1 MNDIY
6 DIAKNS
12 ELFRAEDD
20 SKKLNDLDVLFTK
33 RKKLVP
39 VGGPINVWGQ
49 FDWKNRGVGIEEVP
63 VLVLQEHTL
72 SMGGIAAS
80 LINIF
85 KQVSEVGSNILSDPT
100 YKGVVDALSDPYAS
114 MYVVDDSGPNAS
126 FVYYLPWLLSNGSTI
141 RDISN
146 NWQDA
151 TGNSA
156 KSSSNS
162 SDPSLIEKGLGFL
175 AGAAGAAISPG
186 WGMEPIFSYQGTDRY
201 AVTIKFPLYNTFDIQ
216 STRRNFDF
224 VNLITYQNLKNRTSL
239 VSYVPPSVYTVSSDA
254 YGGFYM
260 PLAYVE
266 NLKIESIGTVRR
278 LDGIISGQNLLIP
291 EAYSVTIRLREL
303 LPQSS
308 NIFAGAM
315 GGKKIEVTSTLS
327 QVANIFQGN
336 SPAPGVGQQS
346 SAPATN

>member
-1 MNDIY
+1 MSDIL

-12 ELFRAEDD
+12 ELFSAKDD
-20 SKKLNDLDVLFTK
+20 TKNINKTDIPFTK

-39 VGGPINVWGQ
+39 NGGPINVWGG
-49 FDWKNRGVGIEEVP
+49 FDWKNRSSSVEEVP
-63 VLVLQEHTL
+63 VLILQEHTL
-72 SMGGIAAS
+72 SMNGLAAS
-80 LINIF
+80 LVNIF
-85 KQVSEVGSNILSDPT
+85 KQATQIGQNIAGNPT
-100 YKGVVDALSDPYAS
+100 YKGVIDALSDPYAS
-114 MYVVDDSGPNAS
+114 MYVVDDSGADSS

-141 RDISN
+141 RDIRN

-151 TGNSA
+151 NGNNA
-156 KSSSNS
+156 KSPSGST
-162 SDPSLIEKGLGFL
+162 DPSLIEKGLGVL
-175 AGAAGAAISPG
+175 AGIAGGAVSPG

-201 AVTIKFPLYNTFDIQ
+201 SLTVKFPLYNTFDIQ
-216 STRRNFDF
+216 STRRNYDF

-239 VSYVPPSVYTVSSDA
+239 VTYVPPSVYTVTSDA

-291 EAYSVTIRLREL
+291 EAYSVSITLREL

-315 GGKKIEVTSTLS
+315 GGKKVEVTSTLA
-327 QVANIFQGN
+327 QVDQNIRNLANLTQ
-336 SPAPGVGQQS
+336 AQQ
-346 SAPATN
+346 PL